1 ARPAGGAAAP
11 AQAAGVQA
19 EAAQRAAGPKAAE
32 PSPPDGPAAADPVAV
47 RPPHAPYA
55 AVSRSAGADPAP
67 RAEESQRAA
76 AAAPGPQRAAEPEAA
91 TPRAEAPEPQ
101 RSAEPAPSP
110 ASNVAADSAL
120 GDRWQ
125 TLVLA
130 LSERGAVTALA
141 RELAWQAGLAAID
154 EGAEPPRWR
163 LVVERESLR
172 SQGLVDKLT
181 AALAAEIGAALVL
194 EVEPGIPDDSPAR
207 RDAAERSRLQVA
219 AEAAIRDDPLV
230 QALMSQFKSA
240 RIVPGSIKPL

>member
-1 ARPAGGAAAP
+1 
-11 AQAAGVQA
+11 VH
-19 EAAQRAAGPKAAE
+19 
-32 PSPPDGPAAADPVAV
+32 PP
-47 RPPHAPYA
+47 
-55 AVSRSAGADPAP
+55 ADPAP
-67 RAEESQRAA
+67 GPHAADAPAPAAHRVAA
-76 AAAPGPQRAAEPEAA
+76 AAL
-91 TPRAEAPEPQ
+91 
-101 RSAEPAPSP
+101 SP
-110 ASNVAADSAL
+110 ASQAGPGESVL

-125 TLVLA
+125 ALVLA